1 MDVTDPTV
9 GVDMKISKNRLAS
22 VVVAVAGLA
31 LAAHAS
37 GTALPKYEE
46 GVDIRPYLQ
55 AAKDAAGAPKGRVL
69 GSESSTEKIL
79 WVTIGAEDLPEIAK
93 AASLPLAAP
102 VAVSD
107 RAGLFRVPESKL
119 PDIGKFMHEKFNRCG
134 GFFAHETREQ
144 AETDLAAPASA
155 GSGDYSIDRKEIVE
169 PMVKLVDERE
179 METTISN
186 LSGFN
191 NRYYTS
197 GTGVAAASWIK
208 DRWNVAAAGRRDIS
222 VELHAHPG
230 WSQPSVIA
238 TVKGNRNG
246 GEVVVLGGHLDSIAG
261 WYGGANARA
270 PGADDNASGIAVL
283 TEALR
288 VLAASGYK
296 PDRTIQFIG
305 YAAEEVGLRGSKEIA
320 EEYKNGGV
328 GVVGVAQFDMTN
340 FAGSGS
346 QIFLVDDYTN
356 PAQNAFMG
364 RLIDAYV
371 GVGWS
376 TTRCGYACSDHASW
390 TRAGFPASIPFE
402 SSKEGMNSNIHTAR
416 DTLANS
422 GGNAK
427 HASHFAKLAVAYMVE
442 LGKGGLEK
450 TARRPD

>member
-1 MDVTDPTV
+1 MESTDPSV
-9 GVDMKISKNRLAS
+9 GVDMNFTKNRLAS

-31 LAAHAS
+31 MAARAS
-37 GTALPKYEE
+37 GVALPKYEE
-46 GVDIRPYLQ
+46 GVDVRPYLQ
-55 AAKDAAGAPKGRVL
+55 AAQEAAGTPKGRAL
-69 GSESSTEKIL
+69 GSESSDQKIV
-79 WVTIGAEDLPEIAK
+79 WVTIGAEDLPELSKAK
-93 AASLPLAAP
+93 SLPLAAP

-107 RAGLFRVPESKL
+107 RAGLFRVLESKL
-119 PDIGKFMHEKFNRCG
+119 PDIGEFMHAKFNRCG
-134 GFFAHETREQ
+134 GFFAHETRES

-155 GSGDYSIDRKEIVE
+155 AEGSYTIDRKEIVE

-179 METTISN
+179 MESTISN

-208 DRWNVAAAGRRDIS
+208 DRWNAVAQGRNDIS
-222 VELHAHPG
+222 VELRAHSG

-238 TVKGNRNG
+238 TIRGSRNS

-346 QIFLVDDYTN
+346 QIYLVDDYTSA
-356 PAQNAFMG
+356 AQNAFMG
-364 RLIDAYV
+364 RLIDDYV
-371 GVGWS
+371 GIGWS

-390 TRAGFPASIPFE
+390 TRVGFPASTPFE
-402 SSKEGMNSNIHTAR
+402 SSKDGMNRNIHTAR

-442 LGKGGLEK
+442 MGKGGLAK
-450 TARRPD
+450 TARR